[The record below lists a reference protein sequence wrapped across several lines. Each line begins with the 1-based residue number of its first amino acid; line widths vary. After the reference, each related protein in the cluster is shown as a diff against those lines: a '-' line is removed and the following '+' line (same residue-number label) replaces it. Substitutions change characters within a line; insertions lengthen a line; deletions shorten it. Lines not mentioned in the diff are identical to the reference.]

1 MTPLKE
7 MKEMTEFI
15 MNPVKNSNQG
25 KKLQFFI
32 NKINLIELKNEKIIK
47 DTNKLNYIL
56 FQLKKKMNQFLKKQQ
71 NQEIFIEN
79 HSQLEINEV
88 EYLLVIFSRFFL
100 QSQSNV
106 LKNEKKEEIFK
117 TNKFDNNYKLKDKNN

>member
-25 KKLQFFI
+25 KKLQQFL

-47 DTNKLNYIL
+47 DTNKFNFIL
-56 FQLKKKMNQFLKKQQ
+56 FQLKKKMNQFL
-71 NQEIFIEN
+71 
-79 HSQLEINEV
+79 
-88 EYLLVIFSRFFL
+88 
-100 QSQSNV
+100 
-106 LKNEKKEEIFK
+106 
-117 TNKFDNNYKLKDKNN
+117 NK

>member
-56 FQLKKKMNQFLKKQQ
+56 F
-71 NQEIFIEN
+71 
-79 HSQLEINEV
+79 
-88 EYLLVIFSRFFL
+88 
-100 QSQSNV
+100 
-106 LKNEKKEEIFK
+106 
-117 TNKFDNNYKLKDKNN
+117 